1 MGQIV
6 ASGIN
11 MPIQTKPR
19 IRPVHDGSRSDQEEW
34 LAPPGQNVLNANPE
48 QLVQGSQSTA
58 RSLRVQSPQ
67 LPTERQV
74 SKTRSFREQM
84 ALTIQSRRLRS
95 DAIIAR
101 ILTGQS
107 ESDSRQ
113 VIHFAGVRRFGETQA
128 VLTPRDADPNLTRE
142 NAGRVFLRTDLV
154 EIEFS
159 SLNRV
164 CESGTLQNG
173 GGG

>member
-1 MGQIV
+1 M
-6 ASGIN
+6 
-11 MPIQTKPR
+11 
-19 IRPVHDGSRSDQEEW
+19 
-34 LAPPGQNVLNANPE
+34 
-48 QLVQGSQSTA
+48 
-58 RSLRVQSPQ
+58 QSPQ

-74 SKTRSFREQM
+74 SRTRSFRERM
-84 ALTIQSRRLRS
+84 ALTIQSRRFRS

-101 ILTGQS
+101 ILTEQS
-107 ESDSRQ
+107 ELDSRQ

-128 VLTPRDADPNLTRE
+128 VLTTRDADPNLRRE

-159 SLNRV
+159 SLNLV